1 MDYPVFAAS
10 LAWGQTELCFGCVIM
25 GLWQEAGGGQR
36 APTLSLYLGGQPIG
50 LEFLVYKRLSAS
62 WPRD

>member
-1 MDYPVFAAS
+1 
-10 LAWGQTELCFGCVIM
+10 M

-50 LEFLVYKRLSAS
+50 LEFLVYEAKCELAQRLMRLLHEP
-62 WPRD
+62 WT